1 MSGEAPASRGS
12 QPPIDPSASEPF
24 PNASSHVFVSY
35 ASQDVSAADA
45 LCAALEAAALPCWI
59 APRDVRAGE
68 SYAAAIVQAI
78 SSCRLVVLVLS
89 KSAIHSPHVL
99 REVER
104 ASSKNRPVLSI
115 HLDVIE
121 LTPEL
126 EYFLSAHQWLDASG
140 GPIERIFP
148 ALIESVRGRPV
159 GKSSPSDGQA
169 PNVGGIPRTPA
180 SGADARASHASAQS
194 HRFPLQIPFV
204 EQLKRR
210 NVGRVAVLYIVVSYL
225 ILEPFGL
232 FVHVLAL
239 PEWIG
244 RTVVLLMIV
253 GFPAA
258 LIFAWVYEI
267 TPEGLKPTVE
277 VEPSRSIRKQT
288 GQRLNRAIIVTLSL
302 ALAYFVA
309 DKFWLSKRVTTE
321 RPAPTVAT
329 VAPASP
335 APAAAVSD
343 KSVAVLP
350 FVDMSEKKDQEY
362 FSDGLSEELIDMLT
376 KVPDLRVPART
387 SSFYFKGKSEDIPT
401 IARRLMVAHVLEGSI
416 RKSGMNVRITAQL
429 VRADNGYHL
438 WSQTYDRKLDDIFKV
453 QDEIAGAV
461 VSALK
466 VSLGDRSALKVTTP
480 KNTEAYTLYLQGRA
494 INRNASNKAQADSA
508 AEYMHKAIKADPT
521 FAEAWAGLALVL
533 ADEVSTNYVRAD
545 VVAAEMRRATER
557 ALALDPNS
565 SVAHRVNGVILETF
579 DWDWEASAAEFHK
592 AYDLDPSSADNAT
605 ALGNVLFDLHGE
617 SDIVLALF
625 QKAIELD
632 PVNFNCYASIGDYYM
647 STGKLPEAETAYR
660 KAIDL
665 NPTAPGFHSNLGQVL
680 LLRGEAAAALAEFR
694 HDSDEFLQRQ
704 GTAMAYFALGRRAE
718 ANAALSEMERLDATT
733 NAFGIAE
740 TLALRGEIDQTFAW
754 LDRAYQQRDS
764 YLEQIKFDPLL
775 KSLHGDPRWKT
786 FLRKM
791 KLPE

>member
-1 MSGEAPASRGS
+1 
-12 QPPIDPSASEPF
+12 
-24 PNASSHVFVSY
+24 VYSY
-35 ASQDVSAADA
+35 LRDTTLDA
-45 LCAALEAAALPCWI
+45 
-59 APRDVRAGE
+59 
-68 SYAAAIVQAI
+68 
-78 SSCRLVVLVLS
+78 
-89 KSAIHSPHVL
+89 
-99 REVER
+99 
-104 ASSKNRPVLSI
+104 
-115 HLDVIE
+115 IE

-148 ALIESVRGRPV
+148 ALIESVRGRAA
-159 GKSSPSDGQA
+159 GKISRSDGQA

-180 SGADARASHASAQS
+180 SGADAPTSHASSQS
-194 HRFPLQIPFV
+194 HRLPLQIPFL
-204 EQLKRR
+204 EQLKHR

-244 RTVVLLMIV
+244 RTVVLLMVV
-253 GFPAA
+253 GFPAV

-267 TPEGLKPTVE
+267 TPEGLKPTVD

-288 GQRLNRAIIVTLSL
+288 GQRLNRAIIVTLCV
-302 ALAYFVA
+302 ALAYFVV
-309 DKFWLSKRVTTE
+309 DKFWLSKRVMTE
-321 RPAPTVAT
+321 RPAATVAT

-335 APAAAVSD
+335 APATAVSE

-376 KVPDLRVPART
+376 KIPDLRVPART

-401 IARRLMVAHVLEGSI
+401 IARRLMVAHVLEGSV
-416 RKSGMNVRITAQL
+416 RKSGMTLRITAQL

-466 VSLGDRSALKVTTP
+466 VSLADSSNLKVTTP
-480 KNTEAYTLYLQGRA
+480 KNSEAYTLYLQGRA
-494 INRNASNKAQADSA
+494 IHRNAGNKTQEDSA
-508 AEYMHKAIKADPT
+508 AEYMRKAIKADPT
-521 FAEAWAGLALVL
+521 FAKAWAWLAIVFS
-533 ADEVSTNYVRAD
+533 DEVVRNYVRGDA
-545 VVAAEMRRATER
+545 VAAEMRRASER
-557 ALALDPNS
+557 ALALDPNLS
-565 SVAHRVNGVILETF
+565 DAHGAKGMIYWNL
-579 DWDWEASAAEFHK
+579 DWDWEAAVAEYQK
-592 AYDLDPSSADNAT
+592 AYDLDPTDAGNARILGGAIWILHGASDT
-605 ALGNVLFDLHGE
+605 AL
-617 SDIVLALF
+617 ALL

-632 PVNFNCYASIGDYYM
+632 PVNYLCYGSIGEYYM
-647 STGKLPEAETAYR
+647 SMGRLPEAEPALR

-665 NPTAPGFHSNLGQVL
+665 FPTGPGLHAELGEVL
-680 LLRGEAAAALAEFR
+680 LLRGEAAAALTESQR
-694 HDSDEFLQRQ
+694 DPDESSQRQ
-704 GTAMAYFALGRRAE
+704 GVAMAYFALGRRAE

-733 NAFGIAE
+733 DAASIAE
-740 TLALRGEIDQTFAW
+740 ILAYRGESDQAIAW
-754 LDRAYQQRDS
+754 LDRAYQQRDPGLS
-764 YLEQIKFDPLL
+764 GIKFDPLM
-775 KSLHGDPRWKT
+775 KSLHGDPRWKA